1 MGMIISGAV
10 ITADIVNS
18 SLLGTANVNK
28 LAERLKELINANQA
42 KFLSFYRGDSFQCY
56 LVDPYPAYKLALQLR
71 TETKLFQATV
81 PEVETDLKISLG
93 IGSIDIPVTNINN
106 AMGEAF
112 VLSGRG
118 LDEFEK
124 TGRKFII
131 KSEDPAIN
139 IALETIS
146 LFTDYLFSHLTIKQ
160 TEVLQHLLN
169 NRTQIEIAKI
179 LKKSQSTIN
188 RHVQAL
194 GWGEMEHLLDI
205 FHQCIQKITQPN
217 G

>member
-1 MGMIISGAV
+1 MIISGAV

-18 SLLGTANVNK
+18 SALGTATVNK
-28 LAERLKELINANQA
+28 LAERLKDLINANQA

-56 LVDPYPAYKLALQLR
+56 LVDPYTSYKLALQMR
-71 TETKLFQATV
+71 TETKLFQIDT
-81 PEVETDLKISLG
+81 PEIETDLKISLG
-93 IGSIDIPVTNINN
+93 IGEIDTPVTNINS

-112 VLSGRG
+112 ILSGKG

-131 KSEDPAIN
+131 KSEDKTVNIGLEAIS
-139 IALETIS
+139 I
-146 LFTDYLFSHLTIKQ
+146 FTDYLFSHLTIKQ
-160 TEVLQHLLN
+160 AEVLQHLLN
-169 NRTQIEIAKI
+169 GCTQVETAKI

-205 FHQCIQKITQPN
+205 YHQCIQKITQAN

>member
-1 MGMIISGAV
+1 MIVYGAV

-18 SLLGTANVNK
+18 SLLGKEDINR
-28 LAERLKELINANQA
+28 LADRLKELINANQA

-71 TETKLFQATV
+71 TETKMFL
-81 PEVETDLKISLG
+81 PGLSNIETDLRISLG
-93 IGSIDIPVTNINN
+93 IGGIDTPVKNISS

-112 VLSGRG
+112 ILSGRG
-118 LDEFEK
+118 LDEIEK
-124 TGRKFII
+124 SGRKFNVR
-131 KSEDPAIN
+131 SENSSIN

-146 LFTDYLFSHLTIKQ
+146 LFTDYLFSDLTIKQ
-160 TEVLQHLLN
+160 AEVLQNLLN
-169 NRTQIEIAKI
+169 GCTQTEIARI

-194 GWGEMEHLLDI
+194 GWSEMEHLLDI
-205 FHQCIQKITQPN
+205 YQKCIQKITQPN
-217 G
+217 E

>member
-1 MGMIISGAV
+1 LVMIISGAV

-18 SLLGTANVNK
+18 SLLGTANVNR

-42 KFLSFYRGDSFQCY
+42 KFLSFYRGDSFQSY
-56 LVDPYPAYKLALQLR
+56 IVDPYPAYKLALQMR
-71 TETKLFQATV
+71 TETKLFQTEA
-81 PEVETDLKISLG
+81 PEIETDLKISLG
-93 IGSIDIPVTNINN
+93 IGGIDIPVTNINN

-112 VLSGRG
+112 VMSGRG

-131 KSEDPAIN
+131 KSEN
-139 IALETIS
+139 STVNVALESIS
-146 LFTDYLFSHLTIKQ
+146 VFTDYLFSDLTIKQ
-160 TEVLQHLLN
+160 AEVLQHLLN
-169 NRTQIEIAKI
+169 NRTQIEIAKN

-205 FHQCIQKITQPN
+205 YHQCIQKITQPD

>member
-1 MGMIISGAV
+1 MIISGAV

-18 SLLGTANVNK
+18 SLLGTANVNR

-42 KFLSFYRGDSFQCY
+42 KFLSFYRGDSFQSY
-56 LVDPYPAYKLALQLR
+56 IVDPYPAYKLALQMR
-71 TETKLFQATV
+71 TETKLFQTEA
-81 PEVETDLKISLG
+81 PEIETDLKISLG
-93 IGSIDIPVTNINN
+93 IGGIDIPVTSINN

-112 VLSGRG
+112 VMSGRG

-131 KSEDPAIN
+131 KSEN
-139 IALETIS
+139 STVNVALESIS
-146 LFTDYLFSHLTIKQ
+146 VFTDYLFSDLTIKQ
-160 TEVLQHLLN
+160 AEVLQHLLN
-169 NRTQIEIAKI
+169 NRKQIEIAKI

-205 FHQCIQKITQPN
+205 YHQCIQKITQPN

>member
-1 MGMIISGAV
+1 MIISGAV

-18 SLLGTANVNK
+18 SVLGTIAVNK

-42 KFLSFYRGDSFQCY
+42 KFLSFYRGDSFQGY

-71 TETKLFQATV
+71 TETKLFQAEA
-81 PEVETDLKISLG
+81 PEVEIDLRISLG
-93 IGSIDIPVTNINN
+93 IGGIDTPVTHINS
-106 AMGEAF
+106 AMGGAF

-131 KSEDPAIN
+131 KSEDPAVN

-146 LFTDYLFSHLTIKQ
+146 LFTDYLFSDLTIKQ
-160 TEVLQHLLN
+160 AEVLQHLLN
-169 NRTQIEIAKI
+169 NRTQIETARI

-188 RHVQAL
+188 SHVQAL
-194 GWGEMEHLLDI
+194 GWAEMEQLLDI
-205 FHQCIQKITQPN
+205 YNQCIQKIT
-217 G
+217 

>member
-1 MGMIISGAV
+1 MIISGAV

-18 SLLGTANVNK
+18 SLLGTANVNR

-42 KFLSFYRGDSFQCY
+42 KFLSFYRGDSFQSY
-56 LVDPYPAYKLALQLR
+56 IVDPYPAYKLALQMR
-71 TETKLFQATV
+71 TETKLFQTEA
-81 PEVETDLKISLG
+81 PEIETDLKISLG
-93 IGSIDIPVTNINN
+93 IGGIDIPVTNINN

-112 VLSGRG
+112 VMSGRG

-131 KSEDPAIN
+131 KYENPTVN
-139 IALETIS
+139 VALESIS
-146 LFTDYLFSHLTIKQ
+146 IFTDYLFSDLTIKEA
-160 TEVLQHLLN
+160 EVLQHLLN
-169 NRTQIEIAKI
+169 NRTQIEIAKN

-205 FHQCIQKITQPN
+205 YHQCIQKITQPN